1 MVGMNEII
9 CPHCK
14 KAFQVDEAGFADIL
28 SQVRTREFESELHE
42 RIAMLER
49 EKQNEVKL
57 TEEKTRNE
65 VQKGIGRQGRK
76 AGFVAGF
83 SASRPSQVIR
93 RGSEEVC

>member
-9 CPHCK
+9 CPHYK

-65 VQKGIGRQGRK
+65 VQKVL
-76 AGFVAGF
+76 AGKDAELA
-83 SASRPSQVIR
+83 SLQASRQADLAK
-93 RGSEEVC
+93 

>member
-1 MVGMNEII
+1 MVGMKEII
-9 CPHCK
+9 CPHYK
-14 KAFQVDEAGFADIL
+14 KACQVHEAGFADIL

-65 VQKGIGRQGRK
+65 VQKVL
-76 AGFVAGF
+76 AGKDAELA
-83 SASRPSQVIR
+83 SLQASRQADLAK
-93 RGSEEVC
+93 